1 MDYER
6 GRADRNKSVA
16 HEIAWGKQ
24 YSGMTERLYSL
35 TDEVAKG
42 LLSRGDYTV
51 YSYADLLGA
60 ITNAI
65 RNAQLKEI
73 DLAIEMAKRND
84 SRRTLADLLAR
95 RAVIAGYAEVSQ
107 PAPATQAED
116 DIFTVEAP
124 K

>member
-6 GRADRNKSVA
+6 GRADRDKSVA

-24 YSGMTERLYSL
+24 YSGMTERLY
-35 TDEVAKG
+35 TKTNEGTQG
-42 LLSRGDYTV
+42 LLSRDDYTV

-60 ITNAI
+60 IMNAI

-84 SRRTLADLLAR
+84 SRRTLAELRAR
-95 RAVIAGYAEVSQ
+95 RAAVVGDAQASQ
-107 PAPATQAED
+107 PAPVAQAEE